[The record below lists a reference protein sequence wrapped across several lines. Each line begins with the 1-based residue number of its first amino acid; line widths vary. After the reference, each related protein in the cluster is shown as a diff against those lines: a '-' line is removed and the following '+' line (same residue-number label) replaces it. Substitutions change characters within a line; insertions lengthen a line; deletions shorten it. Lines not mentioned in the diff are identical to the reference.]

1 MAIIKTVC
9 YEWRMPRSRLIP
21 VLALLSAM
29 LLWASSFIA
38 LKLAVRAYAPMFVI
52 FGRMALAGVCFLFLI
67 KRLTVNAFQRS
78 DIRHLLFLAGCE
90 PCLYFIFEAKA
101 LQLTTASQA
110 GMVTAMLPLMVGL
123 SAHTLL
129 KEHVRGKTYAGFLI
143 AIGGVMLLSAG
154 ARPTQTSPNPVLG
167 NFLEFLA
174 MVCATGYSIS
184 MKHLSPRY
192 SPLFITAFQAFVG
205 GIFFLPL
212 VLADPGNLPRVFDP
226 MSAASIVYLGIF
238 VTLGAYAR
246 YNFGVSRLP
255 VSQAGAYVNLIPVF
269 TVLLGWI
276 ILGERFT
283 PIQYAAGALV
293 FVGVVLS
300 QDRQAVQELPGV
312 Q

>member
-1 MAIIKTVC
+1 M
-9 YEWRMPRSRLIP
+9 
-21 VLALLSAM
+21 LALLSAM

-38 LKLAVRAYAPMFVI
+38 LKLAFRSYAPMFVI
-52 FGRMALAGVCFLFLI
+52 FGRMALASMCFLFLI
-67 KRLTVNAFQRS
+67 KRLTVRSFQRS
-78 DIRHLLFLAGCE
+78 DLKYLLFLAGCE

-101 LQLTTASQA
+101 LELTTASQA

-123 SAHTLL
+123 SAHVLL
-129 KEHVRGKTYAGFLI
+129 KERVKVKTYAGFLL
-143 AIGGVMLLSAG
+143 AICGVVLLSAG
-154 ARPTQTSPNPVLG
+154 AHATETSPNPVLG

-174 MVCATGYSIS
+174 MACATGYSIC

-212 VLADPGNLPRVFDP
+212 ALGDPVNLPRVFDP
-226 MSAASIVYLGIF
+226 AAALSIVYLGIF
-238 VTLGAYAR
+238 VSLGAYGLF
-246 YNFGVSRLP
+246 NFAVSRLP

-269 TVLLGWI
+269 TVILGWLL
-276 ILGERFT
+276 LGERFT
-283 PIQYAAGALV
+283 PVQYAACALV
-293 FVGVVLS
+293 FMGVMLS

>member
-1 MAIIKTVC
+1 
-9 YEWRMPRSRLIP
+9 MPRSRLIP

-38 LKLAVRAYAPMFVI
+38 LKLAFRTYAPMFVI
-52 FGRMALAGVCFLFLI
+52 FGRMALASICFLFLF
-67 KRLTVNAFQRS
+67 KRLKLNAFQLS
-78 DIRHLLFLAGCE
+78 DIRYLLFLAGCE

-101 LQLTTASQA
+101 LELTTASQA

-123 SAHTLL
+123 SAHALL
-129 KEHVRGKTYAGFLI
+129 KEHVKVKTYTGFLLAI
-143 AIGGVMLLSAG
+143 AGVMLLSVG

-212 VLADPGNLPRVFDP
+212 VLADPANLPRAFDP
-226 MSAASIVYLGIF
+226 VSALSIVYLGIF
-238 VTLGAYAR
+238 VTLGAYGL

-269 TVLLGWI
+269 TVILGWV

-283 PIQYAAGALV
+283 LIQYAACALV
-293 FVGVVLS
+293 FLGVLLS

>member
-1 MAIIKTVC
+1 M
-9 YEWRMPRSRLIP
+9 
-21 VLALLSAM
+21 LALLSAM

-38 LKLAVRAYAPMFVI
+38 LKLAFRSYAPLFVI
-52 FGRMALAGVCFLFLI
+52 FGRMALASVCFLFLI
-67 KRLTVNAFQRS
+67 KKLKASAFQLS
-78 DIRHLLFLAGCE
+78 DLRYLLFLAGCE
-90 PCLYFIFEAKA
+90 PCLYFLFESKA
-101 LQLTTASQA
+101 LELTSASQA

-123 SAHTLL
+123 SAHALL
-129 KEHVRGKTYAGFLI
+129 KERVRLKTYAGFLL
-143 AIGGVMLLSAG
+143 AIGGVVLLSAG
-154 ARPTQTSPNPVLG
+154 AQATDSSPNPVLG

-205 GIFFLPL
+205 GLFFLPP
-212 VLADPGNLPRVFDP
+212 VLADPENLPRVFDP
-226 MSAASIVYLGIF
+226 AAAFSIVYLGIF
-238 VTLGAYAR
+238 VTLGAYGL

-269 TVLLGWI
+269 TVILGWI
-276 ILGERFT
+276 VLGERFT
-283 PIQYAAGALV
+283 LIQYAACALV
-293 FVGVVLS
+293 FMGVLLS